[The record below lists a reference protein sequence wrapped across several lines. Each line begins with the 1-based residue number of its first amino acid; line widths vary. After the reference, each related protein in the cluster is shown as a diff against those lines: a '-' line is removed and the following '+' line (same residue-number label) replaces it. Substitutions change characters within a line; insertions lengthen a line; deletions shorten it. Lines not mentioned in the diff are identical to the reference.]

1 MIGIP
6 LFQATNVRA
15 SMSAAAHAPHA
26 PLSTAASPTAAGVPP
41 LRNIGERVIIS
52 SLTKRYRDI
61 VALDDVSLD
70 IAPGELVSI
79 LGPSG
84 SGKTTTLMI
93 VAGFSGSYQGEVL
106 VGGKRID
113 NLPPNRRG
121 IGVVFQHLEL
131 FPHMSVE
138 DNIAF
143 PLRMRGEPSKAV
155 AQRVQTALEL
165 VHLSAFGKR
174 LPAQLSGGQRQRVAL
189 ARAVV
194 YAPPV
199 LLLDEP
205 FGALDKSLRED
216 MQAELRSLN
225 KQLGITVIH
234 VTHDQIE
241 AMAISD
247 RIVVMNK
254 GRIEQIGA
262 PHDIY
267 FAPASRFVGAFVGES
282 VFLGGRV
289 EGVASDGHYDFLSR
303 DGLRISCRALK
314 PLQVGHEAAVMVR
327 PEHIRVLPYGQQA
340 ADNRFDAEVVGT
352 TFTGDRLHYNVVTGA
367 GSKLRLCVQ
376 SSPAADSVLPPGTR
390 LVIGWNAGDAL
401 LLT

>member
-1 MIGIP
+1 MAI
-6 LFQATNVRA
+6 A
-15 SMSAAAHAPHA
+15 SNTEPPYSI
-26 PLSTAASPTAAGVPP
+26 AASRSETGAPQ
-41 LRNIGERVIIS
+41 LRNIGERVVIS
-52 SLTKRYRDI
+52 GLTKRYHDI
-61 VALDDVSLD
+61 VALDDVWLD
-70 IAPGELVSI
+70 IAPGELVCI

-93 VAGFSGSYQGEVL
+93 MAGFAEGAYQGQVL
-106 VGGKRID
+106 VGGRRID

-143 PLRMRGEPSKAV
+143 PLRMRGEAAKSV
-155 AQRVQTALEL
+155 TQRVQAALEL
-165 VHLSAFGKR
+165 VRLSAFGKR

-234 VTHDQIE
+234 VTHDQVE

-262 PHDIY
+262 PHEIY
-267 FAPASRFVGAFVGES
+267 FTPTSRFVGGFVGES
-282 VFLGGRV
+282 VFL
-289 EGVASDGHYDFLSR
+289 EGCLEAARADGHYDFR
-303 DGLRISCRALK
+303 TREGLQIRCRALQAVQ
-314 PLQVGHEAAVMVR
+314 PGQEAAVMVR
-327 PEHIRVLPYGQQA
+327 PEHIQVLPNGET
-340 ADNRFDAEVVGT
+340 ADNRFDAEVVDA
-352 TFTGDRLHYNVVTGA
+352 TFTGDRLHYSVVTPT
-367 GSKLRLCVQ
+367 GSKLRLSVQ
-376 SSPAADSVLPPGTR
+376 SSPAVHSILSPGTQ
-390 LVIGWNAGDAL
+390 LAIGWSAQHAL

>member
-1 MIGIP
+1 
-6 LFQATNVRA
+6 
-15 SMSAAAHAPHA
+15 MSAAAHAPQ
-26 PLSTAASPTAAGVPP
+26 PPFSTAATPAAASVPP
-41 LRNIGERVIIS
+41 LRNIGERVLIT
-52 SLTKRYRDI
+52 SLTKRYRDT

-70 IAPGELVSI
+70 VAPGELVSI

-93 VAGFSGSYQGEVL
+93 VAGFSEGGYQGQVL
-106 VGGKRID
+106 VGGRRID

-143 PLRMRGEPSKAV
+143 PLRMRGESAKAV
-155 AQRVQTALEL
+155 TQRVQTALEL
-165 VHLSAFGKR
+165 VRLTSFGKR

-262 PHDIY
+262 PHEIY
-267 FAPASRFVGAFVGES
+267 FAPASRFVGGFVGES
-282 VFLGGRV
+282 VFLEGRV
-289 EGVASDGHYDFLSR
+289 LGVGADGQCDFRTREGLQIH
-303 DGLRISCRALK
+303 CRAMR
-314 PLQVGHEAAVMVR
+314 PMQAGQEAAVMVR
-327 PEHIRVLPYGQQA
+327 PEHIQVLPYGQA
-340 ADNRFDAEVVGT
+340 ADNRFDVEVVDT
-352 TFTGDRLHYNVVTGA
+352 TFTGDRLHYSVATPD
-367 GSKLRLCVQ
+367 GSRMRLSVQ
-376 SSPAADSVLPPGTR
+376 SSPATGSILPPGTR
-390 LVIGWNAGDAL
+390 LSIGWRADDAL

>member
-1 MIGIP
+1 M
-6 LFQATNVRA
+6 V
-15 SMSAAAHAPHA
+15 AALNAQP
-26 PLSTAASPTAAGVPP
+26 PLSTAASPAATAEPG
-41 LRNIGERVIIS
+41 LRNIGERVVIS
-52 SLTKRYRDI
+52 RLTKRYRDI

-70 IAPGELVSI
+70 VAPGELVCM

-93 VAGFSGSYQGEVL
+93 VAGFSEGAYQGQVL
-106 VGGKRID
+106 VGGRRID

-143 PLRMRGEPSKAV
+143 PLRMRGESAKSV
-155 AQRVQTALEL
+155 TKRVQAALEL
-165 VHLSAFGKR
+165 VRLSAFGKR

-234 VTHDQIE
+234 VTHDQVE

-262 PHDIY
+262 PHEIY

-282 VFLGGRV
+282 VFLEGRLEAV
-289 EGVASDGHYDFLSR
+289 AADGRCHFRTREGE
-303 DGLRISCRALK
+303 RIHCHARQ
-314 PLQVGHEAAVMVR
+314 PLQPGQEAAVMVR
-327 PEHIRVLPYGQQA
+327 PEHIQVLPRGRT
-340 ADNRFDAEVVGT
+340 ADNRFDAEVVDT
-352 TFTGDRLHYNVVTGA
+352 TFTGDRLHYSVVTSTG
-367 GSKLRLCVQ
+367 GKLRLSVQ
-376 SSPAADSVLPPGTR
+376 SSPAASSILSPGTH
-390 LVIGWNAGDAL
+390 LAIGWNAEHAL

>member
-1 MIGIP
+1 
-6 LFQATNVRA
+6 
-15 SMSAAAHAPHA
+15 MSAAPDAPQ
-26 PLSTAASPTAAGVPP
+26 PPFSIAASPAAAGVPR
-41 LRNIGERVIIS
+41 LRNIGERVVIS
-52 SLTKRYRDI
+52 SLTKRYRDV

-70 IAPGELVSI
+70 IAPGELVCI

-93 VAGFSGSYQGEVL
+93 VAGFSEGAYQGEVL
-106 VGGKRID
+106 VGGRRID

-131 FPHMSVE
+131 FPHMNVE
-138 DNIAF
+138 DNVAF
-143 PLRMRGEPSKAV
+143 PLRMRGESARSV
-155 AQRVQTALEL
+155 TQRTQAALEL
-165 VHLSAFGKR
+165 VRLSAFGKR

-234 VTHDQIE
+234 VTHDQVE

-254 GRIEQIGA
+254 GRVEQIGA

-267 FAPASRFVGAFVGES
+267 FAPASRFVGGFVGES
-282 VFLGGRV
+282 VFLEGRL
-289 EGVASDGHYDFLSR
+289 EGVGADGRCDFR
-303 DGLRISCRALK
+303 TREGLRIHCHARQALQ
-314 PLQVGHEAAVMVR
+314 PGQEASVMVR
-327 PEHIRVLPYGQQA
+327 PEHIQVLDGGQT
-340 ADNRFDAEVVGT
+340 ADNRFDAEVVDT
-352 TFTGDRLHYNVVTGA
+352 TFTGDRLHYSVVTASG
-367 GSKLRLCVQ
+367 GKLRLSVQ
-376 SSPAADSVLPPGTR
+376 SSPAAESILSPGAR
-390 LVIGWNAGDAL
+390 LAIGWSAQHAL

>member
-1 MIGIP
+1 
-6 LFQATNVRA
+6 
-15 SMSAAAHAPHA
+15 MSAAPTLPAF
-26 PLSTAASPTAAGVPP
+26 TAASSDVPGAP
-41 LRNIGERVIIS
+41 RLRDIGQRVVIS
-52 SLTKRYRDI
+52 GLTKRYRDV

-70 IAPGELVSI
+70 IAPGELVCI

-93 VAGFSGSYQGEVL
+93 VAGFSEGAYEGQVL
-106 VGGKRID
+106 VGGRRID

-131 FPHMSVE
+131 FPHMSVA

-143 PLRMRGEPSKAV
+143 PLRMRGESARAV
-155 AQRVQTALEL
+155 TQRVQAALEL
-165 VHLSAFGKR
+165 VRLSAFASR

-225 KQLGITVIH
+225 RQLGITVIH
-234 VTHDQIE
+234 VTHDQVE
-241 AMAISD
+241 AMALSD

-267 FAPASRFVGAFVGES
+267 FAPASRFVGDFVGES
-282 VFLGGRV
+282 VFLEGRLEAV
-289 EGVASDGHYDFLSR
+289 GADGRCDFRTREGLPIR
-303 DGLRISCRALK
+303 CRALQSPK
-314 PLQVGHEAAVMVR
+314 QGQESAVMVR
-327 PEHIRVLPYGQQA
+327 PEHIQVMSGGQT
-340 ADNRFDAEVVGT
+340 ADNRFDVEVVDT
-352 TFTGDRLHYNVVTGA
+352 TFTGDRLHYSVMTPD
-367 GSKLRLCVQ
+367 GSKLRLSVQ
-376 SSPAADSVLPPGTR
+376 SSPAVTSILSPGAR
-390 LVIGWNAGDAL
+390 LAIGWSAQDTL

>member
-1 MIGIP
+1 M
-6 LFQATNVRA
+6 V
-15 SMSAAAHAPHA
+15 AAPNTQPAFSITGSPAV
-26 PLSTAASPTAAGVPP
+26 TAVPR
-41 LRNIGERVIIS
+41 LRNIGERVVIS
-52 SLTKRYRDI
+52 NLTKRYGDV

-70 IAPGELVSI
+70 IAPGELVCI

-84 SGKTTTLMI
+84 SGKTTMLMI
-93 VAGFSGSYQGEVL
+93 IAGFSEGAYQGQVL
-106 VGGKRID
+106 VGGRRID

-143 PLRMRGEPSKAV
+143 PLRMRGESAKSV
-155 AQRVQTALEL
+155 TQRVQAALEL
-165 VHLSAFGKR
+165 VRLSALGKR
-174 LPAQLSGGQRQRVAL
+174 LPVQLSGGQRQRVAL

-216 MQAELRSLN
+216 MQAELRALN

-234 VTHDQIE
+234 ITHDQVE

-254 GRIEQIGA
+254 GLIEQIGA
-262 PHDIY
+262 PHQIY
-267 FAPASRFVGAFVGES
+267 FAPASRFVGGFVGES
-282 VFLGGRV
+282 VFLEGRLQAV
-289 EGVASDGHYDFLSR
+289 GSDGHCDFR
-303 DGLRISCRALK
+303 TREGLRIHCRALQRLR
-314 PLQVGHEAAVMVR
+314 PGQEASVMVR
-327 PEHIRVLPYGQQA
+327 PEHIQVLPRGQT
-340 ADNRFDAEVVGT
+340 ADNRFDAEVVDA
-352 TFTGDRLHYNVVTGA
+352 TFTGDRLHYTVVTPT
-367 GSKLRLCVQ
+367 GSKLRLSVP
-376 SSPAADSVLPPGTR
+376 SSPTANSTLSAGTR
-390 LVIGWNAGDAL
+390 LAIGWSAQHAL